1 MVTIDFTYSEDDQCI
16 YIEES
21 EWNTLCDKIDDFT
34 WGKALNVVSDIIRQI
49 DSDIII
55 RYGWIDDYSWTIVY
69 FEYDIY

>member
-16 YIEES
+16 YIVEL
-21 EWNTLCDKIDDFT
+21 EWNKICDKIYDFT
-34 WGKALNVVSDIIRQI
+34 WGKALNVVSDIIRQV

-55 RYGWIDDYSWTIVY
+55 RYGWVDHHSWTVIY

>member
-1 MVTIDFTYSEDDQCI
+1 MITMDFTYSEDDQCI
-16 YIEES
+16 NIEEL
-21 EWNTLCDKIDDFT
+21 EWNKLCDKIDDFT
-34 WGKALNVVSDIIRQI
+34 WGKALNEVSDIIRQI